1 MDNFRKPKQYYNR
14 WNGVVIMKINKNMI
28 ITLDNKES
36 YFVAS
41 TCIYNDQKYGLLIS
55 INKDDDYT
63 IAKISSEYIEKIKN
77 EDDLTDVYPLLN
89 KDFN

>member
-1 MDNFRKPKQYYNR
+1 
-14 WNGVVIMKINKNMI
+14 MKINKNMI

>member
-1 MDNFRKPKQYYNR
+1 
-14 WNGVVIMKINKNMI
+14 MKINKNMI

-89 KDFN
+89 KDFNYKRDANEKYCRYSQRDE